1 MNVFITGVSS
11 GLGKS
16 LMEEYIKTGHS
27 VYGMSRK
34 VVKECNHVSCDL
46 GKLETVETKLEELL
60 DSISNIDVVILNAGM
75 LGEIKLFQEWSLSE
89 ISEIMNLNVWSNKII
104 IDWLLDKKKI
114 KQVVS
119 ISSGASEHTYKG
131 WSGYSLSKSALRMM
145 MDVYSKDANNG
156 HFMSVAPGLINTSM
170 QDYLCNKVDRKKF
183 PIIDKFIDAKNNNLI
198 DSSEVI
204 ACKLIKLIPQLKE
217 FENGSYI
224 DMRKL

>member
-16 LMEEYIKTGHS
+16 LMEEYIKAGHT
-27 VYGMSRK
+27 VYGLSRN

-46 GKLETVETKLEELL
+46 GKLQTVESKLDELL
-60 DSISNIDVVILNAGM
+60 KPVSNIDVVILNAGM

-89 ISEIMNLNVWSNKII
+89 LSDIMNLNVWSNKII
-104 IDWLLDKKKI
+104 IDWLLGKKKI

-170 QDYLCNKVDRKKF
+170 QDYLCNRVDRIKF
-183 PIIDKFIDAKNNNLI
+183 PIIDKFIDARNNNLI
-198 DSSEVI
+198 ESSEVI
-204 ACKLIKLIPQLKE
+204 AIKLIKLIPQLKE
-217 FENGSYI
+217 FENGSFI

>member
-1 MNVFITGVSS
+1 VNIFITGVSS

-16 LMEEYIKTGHS
+16 LMEEYTKTGHT

-34 VVKECNHVSCDL
+34 LVKECNHVSCDL
-46 GKLETVETKLEELL
+46 GELDTVEVKLDELFK
-60 DSISNIDVVILNAGM
+60 SVSNIDIVILNAGM

-89 ISEIMNLNVWSNKII
+89 LSDIMNLNVWSNKII
-104 IDWLLDKKKI
+104 IDWMLGKKKI

-170 QDYLCNKVDRKKF
+170 QDYLCNKVDKEKF
-183 PIIDKFIDAKNNNLI
+183 PIINKFINAKNDHLI
-198 DSSEVI
+198 DSPEVI
-204 ACKLIKLIPQLKE
+204 ARKLIKLIPKLST
-217 FENGSYI
+217 FENGSFI